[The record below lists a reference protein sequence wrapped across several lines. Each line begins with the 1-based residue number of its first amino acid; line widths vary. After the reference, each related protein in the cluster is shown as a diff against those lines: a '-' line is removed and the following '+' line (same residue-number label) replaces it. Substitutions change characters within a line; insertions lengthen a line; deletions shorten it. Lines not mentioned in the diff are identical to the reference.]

1 MGSECIMATQ
11 RKLVDDGDGWIIEE
25 RLHSDGPTSVRS
37 YYFRDQ
43 LAIRQELKTVGARR
57 LAGLKLIEKDI
68 RTLAS
73 WVTTLKELTTE
84 LVGPSAKPSPT
95 FMPKDARMIIIRG
108 LFVAV
113 LATYGKMFTQAEG
126 RGTALHRVDCGI
138 NADRLK
144 SHEWLMHQRH
154 TFAAHSGIDSAE
166 GCRIAVA
173 IDFKGR
179 TPLKLFAELH
189 QPAAIDP
196 RSLDEISALL
206 SVLHAN
212 VNSKLKKAIAFAH
225 TEARE
230 EFPESRLK
238 KLRKGARGPWLLRGG
253 KERPRGAR

>member
-1 MGSECIMATQ
+1 MATQ
-11 RKLVDDGDGWIIEE
+11 RKLVDNGDGWIIEE
-25 RLHSDGPTSVRS
+25 RIHSDGHTAVRS

-68 RTLAS
+68 RTLVA
-73 WVTTLKELTTE
+73 WVGTLQAMTIELK
-84 LVGPSAKPSPT
+84 GRAKASPT
-95 FMPKDARMIIIRG
+95 FMPKDDRMIVIRG

-126 RGTALHRVDCGI
+126 RGTMLHRVDCGT
-138 NADRLK
+138 NADCLK
-144 SHEWLMHQRH
+144 THESLMHQRH

-196 RSLDEISALL
+196 GSLDEVSALL
-206 SVLHAN
+206 GVLHTN
-212 VNSKLKKAIAFAH
+212 VNSKIEKAIEFAH
-225 TEARE
+225 EQARQ

-238 KLRKGARGPWLLRGG
+238 KLRKGARGPWLRRGD
-253 KERPRGAR
+253 KERSRRQARSRLI